1 MWLTKKQCGKI
12 VSTQEFLVSPLQ
24 GKKNELSLQTVCTLY
39 AHSTPSTCNWSL
51 PSALKI
57 PEEQGNIERKEN
69 VSEYHKTSKGSVRF
83 WISNVSYRLI
93 CERLGPRSQCYL
105 GKGTETKSW
114 WVAGWNRLL
123 GGEGHVY
130 GGSIL
135 VLVLSCLRSAP
146 GCYEV
151 SSFSHMLQ
159 CCDPQA
165 QRNGSNQPRFKTVS
179 QMHPLSFQ
187 TVPARYPSVMYAQLR
202 VYAVRWWESM
212 LSMCEVLCST
222 PEPQG
227 GKGETHNDRIL

>member
-57 PEEQGNIERKEN
+57 PEEQSNIERKEN

-123 GGEGHVY
+123 GG
-130 GGSIL
+130 GGACLWGFYSGSGPF
-135 VLVLSCLRSAP
+135 LSP
-146 GCYEV
+146 
-151 SSFSHMLQ
+151 
-159 CCDPQA
+159 
-165 QRNGSNQPRFKTVS
+165 
-179 QMHPLSFQ
+179 
-187 TVPARYPSVMYAQLR
+187 
-202 VYAVRWWESM
+202 
-212 LSMCEVLCST
+212 LCSWLLW
-222 PEPQG
+222 
-227 GKGETHNDRIL
+227 GEQLQPHAPMLWSSGSEEWVQPTKV

>member
-1 MWLTKKQCGKI
+1 MTYSWHCLPVKCTRFNVQQLCDLQRNSVGKI

-39 AHSTPSTCNWSL
+39 SHSTPSTCDWLL

-57 PEEQGNIERKEN
+57 PEEQSNIERKKN
-69 VSEYHKTSKGSVRF
+69 LSEYHKTSKGSVRF

-93 CERLGPRSQCYL
+93 SERLGPRSQCYL

-123 GGEGHVY
+123 GGGHVY

-151 SSFSHMLQ
+151 SSFSHML
-159 CCDPQA
+159 PMLWSS
-165 QRNGSNQPRFKTVS
+165 GSEEWVQPTKV
-179 QMHPLSFQ
+179 
-187 TVPARYPSVMYAQLR
+187 
-202 VYAVRWWESM
+202 
-212 LSMCEVLCST
+212 
-222 PEPQG
+222 
-227 GKGETHNDRIL
+227 